1 MTKNKYIKTVQPSQI
16 VNFIWFVLPVIF
28 LFFPPLMMVFIIIAI
43 YKFYDV
49 DTWKYNFHEQ
59 TIEERRGVFDV
70 IQSQVYYYRIKSI
83 MVEQPFF
90 MRIFGLSVIHIVTS
104 EQFKPRLIIYGVYY
118 GEDLKEFISDLS
130 YDWRLKMNIRDH
142 DIYNI

>member
-70 IQSQVYYYRIKSI
+70 VQSQVYYYRIKSI